1 MAKER
6 PSLLDATVRT
16 LDGAVVSLRD
26 VTAGQTTVLVFLR
39 HFG

>member
-6 PSLLDATVRT
+6 TQLLDATVST
-16 LDGAVVSLRD
+16 LDGGVVSLRQF
-26 VTAGQTTVLVFLR
+26 TAGQTTVLVFLR